1 MSPPA
6 SLPRSPSLDSCWNTD
21 LCPQV
26 DGPRSEAALERQ
38 KRLMVTQWLA
48 SQLPT
53 PPPPPAT
60 TTTTTT
66 TQPHRPEADG
76 AADLHRDHSGAPA
89 GDSYSEC
96 VPYQRMDPASPQQ
109 LGPHNDNYRSGGG
122 SEAAADVDEAEP
134 CRRVEGIEGAG
145 GVAGVYAW
153 QWLPGRP
160 QPPLA
165 VAADDI
171 KLELSFEV
179 ELQLSG
185 HQRLSG
191 EGWEGEG
198 EEQETPAHPSR
209 PRLVACRDAFVQV
222 TEEEIAQYMGEGDVD
237 HPLRVLS
244 QENMT
249 VVSTFADSASG
260 SYSLDG
266 MRVQRRR
273 WAWGWESPPP
283 PPPLCRSQ
291 SASAADV
298 RLTQRRPSAAGRAT
312 DDADVDDWEGSLASE
327 PPPAT
332 DRRPQRRTAAITPD
346 LIRGARPAHRSL
358 PARSRSSTAAPAAP
372 TVCGPERPWT
382 LQRPDGAS
390 DPCVVDSDPAGDSA
404 PAAACARP
412 PASPPHAT
420 IALRRD
426 TVFRPRQPPFP
437 RRRPSLLLVTSFL
450 PGGSACGPSPAS

>member
-1 MSPPA
+1 MEHATTDKRCAGCLQGA
-6 SLPRSPSLDSCWNTD
+6 SAGSRASWEPGVPGLRRSSSSELEPSSSELSADTVIH
-21 LCPQV
+21 LGARALHATV

-53 PPPPPAT
+53 PPPPPP
-60 TTTTTT
+60 TTTT
-66 TQPHRPEADG
+66 TQPPRPEADG
-76 AADLHRDHSGAPA
+76 AADLHSGHSGAPA

-109 LGPHNDNYRSGGG
+109 LGPRSDNYSGGG
-122 SEAAADVDEAEP
+122 GSIAAADVDEAAS
-134 CRRVEGIEGAG
+134 CRRVGGVEGAE

-153 QWLPGRP
+153 QWLPGRT

-198 EEQETPAHPSR
+198 EGQETPSHPSR
-209 PRLVACRDAFVQV
+209 PRLVACRDACVQV
-222 TEEEIAQYMGEGDVD
+222 TEEGIAQYMGEGELD

-249 VVSTFADSASG
+249 VVSSFADSASG

-298 RLTQRRPSAAGRAT
+298 QLAQRRPSAAGRAS

-327 PPPAT
+327 PPPTTGQPQEAQAT
-332 DRRPQRRTAAITPD
+332 
-346 LIRGARPAHRSL
+346 
-358 PARSRSSTAAPAAP
+358 
-372 TVCGPERPWT
+372 V
-382 LQRPDGAS
+382 
-390 DPCVVDSDPAGDSA
+390 
-404 PAAACARP
+404 
-412 PASPPHAT
+412 
-420 IALRRD
+420 
-426 TVFRPRQPPFP
+426 
-437 RRRPSLLLVTSFL
+437 
-450 PGGSACGPSPAS
+450 